1 MISAIPSLPAL
12 TADIFDRLPDD
23 LAGALRDLRTLILET
38 AAENPA
44 VGPLEESLRW
54 GEPAF
59 LPSASKSGTTI
70 RINAHK
76 KSPTQYAFYVHC
88 STDLVERYRALY
100 GDVLTF
106 EGSRAVLF
114 DVADALP
121 VDAVKHCI
129 AMALTYHLRTD

>member
-1 MISAIPSLPAL
+1 MEQSLPAE
-12 TADIFDRLPDD
+12 TADIFDRLPEEM
-23 LAGALRDLRTLILET
+23 AGALRNLRALILET

-44 VGPLEESLRW
+44 VGPLQETLKW

-59 LPSASKSGTTI
+59 LPSASKSGTTV

-76 KSPTQYAFYVHC
+76 KSGTRYAFYVHC

-100 GDVLTF
+100 SDVLQF

-114 DVADALP
+114 DLADALP
-121 VDAVKHCI
+121 VDAVKHCV

>member
-1 MISAIPSLPAL
+1 MDQSLPAE
-12 TADIFDRLPDD
+12 TEEIFGRLPEEM
-23 LAGALRDLRTLILET
+23 AGALRNLRALILET

-44 VGPLEESLRW
+44 VGPLQETLKW

-59 LPSASKSGTTI
+59 LPSASKSGTTV

-76 KSPTQYAFYVHC
+76 NSRTQYAFYVHC
-88 STDLVERYRALY
+88 STDLVERYKALY
-100 GDVLTF
+100 GDVLQF

-114 DVADALP
+114 DLSDALP
-121 VDAVKHCI
+121 VDAVKHCV

>member
-1 MISAIPSLPAL
+1 MDQSLPAE
-12 TADIFDRLPDD
+12 TADIFGRLPEEM
-23 LAGALRDLRTLILET
+23 AGALRNLRALILET

-44 VGPLEESLRW
+44 VGPLQETLKW

-59 LPSASKSGTTI
+59 LPSASKSGTTV

-76 KSPTQYAFYVHC
+76 KSRTQYAFYVHC

-100 GDVLTF
+100 GDVLQF

-114 DVADALP
+114 DLADALP
-121 VDAVKHCI
+121 VDAVKHCV